1 MLEISFMFGRDVG
14 NELGVSEEL
23 WTGFVAS
30 EITPRFPHGL
40 TIDDALGQWRDA
52 ETNEIVKE
60 PSYDT
65 ETNEKIDPI
74 VAAYQERFQQQA
86 VGIVIRPACAS
97 F

>member
-1 MLEISFMFGRDVG
+1 
-14 NELGVSEEL
+14 
-23 WTGFVAS
+23 
-30 EITPRFPHGL
+30 
-40 TIDDALGQWRDA
+40 LGQWRDA